1 MRKFFSVFLL
11 TLLLLCGCAAFA
23 SVKSDYDLCMS
34 NATCVAQVQRSRDVS
49 TQVAKGA
56 TSDGVIPTAV
66 GYLVSLI
73 VGVFGGHK
81 LAKKA
86 V

>member
-1 MRKFFSVFLL
+1 MRLKFLCL
-11 TLLLLCGCAAFA
+11 TFFMLCGCAAFG
-23 SVKSDYDLCMS
+23 SLKSDYDACMS
-34 NATCVAQVQRSRDVS
+34 NATCVAQVERSRAVS
-49 TQVAKGA
+49 TQVTKDA

>member
-1 MRKFFSVFLL
+1 MRKMWIISIFFLF
-11 TLLLLCGCAAFA
+11 CGCAAFG
-23 SVKSDYDLCMS
+23 SLKSDYDACMS
-34 NATCVAQVQRSRDVS
+34 NATCVAQVERSRAVS
-49 TQVAKGA
+49 TQVTKDA

-81 LAKKA
+81 LSKK
-86 V
+86 VG

>member
-11 TLLLLCGCAAFA
+11 ILLLLCGCAAFA

-49 TQVAKGA
+49 TQVTHAA